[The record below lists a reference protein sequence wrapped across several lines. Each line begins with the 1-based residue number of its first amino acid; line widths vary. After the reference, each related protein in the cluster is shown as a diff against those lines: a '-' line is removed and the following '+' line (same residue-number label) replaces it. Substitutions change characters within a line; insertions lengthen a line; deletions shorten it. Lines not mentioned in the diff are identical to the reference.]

1 MSNQAN
7 QTIVQSIKN
16 IQAAII
22 IANEIERYESAL
34 KTMKDL
40 LKEFVEKTGLP
51 VDTGE
56 KVWDFSVSTSWDFTG
71 DKLKDLSAEILMMGY
86 NPWEYLKLGS
96 KEIEKLNLSEAIL
109 KKYGASKTS
118 KRFTSK
124 KSGSGSVKIKKTA

>member
-16 IQAAII
+16 IQEAIQ
-22 IANEIERYESAL
+22 IANEIERYEGAL
-34 KTMKDL
+34 KQMKDL
-40 LKEFVEKTGLP
+40 LKQFVEKTGLP

-56 KVWDFSVSTSWDFTG
+56 KTWDFSVSTSWDFTG
-71 DKLKDLSAEILMMGY
+71 EQLKNLSAEILMMGH
-86 NPWEYLKLGS
+86 NPWEYLKLGG

-109 KKYGASKTS
+109 KQYGKSKET

-124 KSGSGSVKIKKTA
+124 KSDLGSAKIKKTA

>member
-16 IQAAII
+16 IQEAII

-34 KTMKDL
+34 KKMKDL

-56 KVWDFSVSTSWDFTG
+56 KTWDFSVSTSWDFTG
-71 DKLKDLSAEILMMGY
+71 DQLKALSAEILIMGY
-86 NPWEYLKLGS
+86 NPWEYLKLGN
-96 KEIEKLNLSEAIL
+96 KEIEKLNLSEATL
-109 KKYGASKTS
+109 KQYGKSKES

-124 KSGSGSVKIKKTA
+124 KSDSGTVKKTA

>member
-1 MSNQAN
+1 MSI
-7 QTIVQSIKN
+7 QTGQPTIQSIVS
-16 IQAAII
+16 IQEAIQ
-22 IANEIERYESAL
+22 IANEIERYEGAL
-34 KTMKDL
+34 KKMKDS

-56 KVWDFSVSTSWDFTG
+56 KTWDFSVSTSWDFTG
-71 DKLKDLSAEILMMGY
+71 EQLKNLSAEILMMGH

-109 KKYGASKTS
+109 KQYGKPKPS

-124 KSGSGSVKIKKTA
+124 KSDLGTVKKTA